1 MTDREKEVL
10 ELYNRTDADIKRV
23 VDYILTL
30 NTAEFENM
38 LEEAGIDKNNI
49 YTRGEARQKLYS
61 YIGQQA
67 IKEQL
72 SLKDVQTILDVSYK
86 TALGYIQSGLL
97 PAHRVGGKWKINRKD
112 FEAFAYG
119 K

>member
-1 MTDREKEVL
+1 MDNSKDFL
-10 ELYNRTDADIKRV
+10 ELYNKADVDIKRI

-30 NTAEFENM
+30 NTAEFDNM
-38 LEEAGIDKNNI
+38 LKATGIDNNNI
-49 YTRGEARQKLYS
+49 YTRGEAGQKLYS

>member
-1 MTDREKEVL
+1 MDNSKDFL
-10 ELYNRTDADIKRV
+10 ELYNKADTDIKKI

-30 NTAEFENM
+30 NTEEFDNM
-38 LEEAGIDKNNI
+38 LKATGIDKNNI

>member
-1 MTDREKEVL
+1 MDNSKDFL
-10 ELYNRTDADIKRV
+10 ELYDKADAEIKRF

-30 NTAEFENM
+30 DNVDFDNM
-38 LEEAGIDKNNI
+38 LKATGIDKNNI

>member
-1 MTDREKEVL
+1 MDNSKDFL
-10 ELYNRTDADIKRV
+10 ELYNKADTDIKKI

-30 NTAEFENM
+30 NTAEFDNM
-38 LEEAGIDKNNI
+38 LKATGIDKNNI

>member
-1 MTDREKEVL
+1 MDNSKDFL
-10 ELYNRTDADIKRV
+10 ELYNKADADIKRI

-30 NTAEFENM
+30 NTAEFDNM
-38 LEEAGIDKNNI
+38 LKATGIDKNNI
-49 YTRGEARQKLYS
+49 YTRGEAGQKLYS